1 MACFEYRGP
10 VKGQARPRFDGRSG
24 RAYEAKGMREYKA
37 AIKAAY
43 LEQVGKSFWGAPLEV
58 SIHAY
63 KPIARSTPKRVTLQA
78 WKAKPDADNIA
89 KAVLDALKGVA
100 FDDDSQVVQL
110 RVWKHVRTR
119 EQQEGLTVYMWEA
132 KENEGTEPGI

>member
-1 MACFEYRGP
+1 MACLEYHGP

-43 LEQVGKSFWGAPLEV
+43 LEQVGKSFGGAPLEV

-78 WKAKPDADNIA
+78 WRAKPDADNIA

-100 FDDDSQVVQL
+100 FEDDAQVVRL
-110 RVWKHVRTR
+110 AVWKHVRTR
-119 EQQEGLTVYMWEA
+119 QQQEGLAVYIREVA
-132 KENEGTEPGI
+132 DNEGIEPGV

>member
-1 MACFEYRGP
+1 MAHFEYHGP
-10 VKGQARPRFDGRSG
+10 VKGQARPRFGKG
-24 RAYEAKGMREYKA
+24 RAYERKDMREYKA
-37 AIKAAY
+37 AIADAY
-43 LEQVGKSFWGAPLEV
+43 REQVGKSFGGVPLEV

-63 KPIARSTPKRVTLQA
+63 KPIAKSTPKRVTLQA

-110 RVWKHVRTR
+110 RIWKHPRAR
-119 EQQEGLTVYMWEA
+119 QQQEGLTVYVWEA
-132 KENEGTEPGI
+132 KENEGSESCI